1 MKGSRFVQC
10 LVVALQDLARGIG
23 SRVLDRNPSSR
34 TFPPQQCLHE
44 DTNMNPSENSLAQL
58 DLQPPDIPPG
68 SSATTKW
75 RSANRFRRL
84 AASLVITAIAFCA
97 SAGPHVLAKTGH
109 QADSQGNSTIDP
121 DAMEALNKMGAYLR
135 SLKAFQVDS
144 EVTNDD
150 VLEDG
155 QIITDSKTNTLLAA
169 KPNMLRAE
177 MKSDDNDVLLFYNG
191 KDFTVYGK
199 LVNYY
204 ATVPAPPT
212 TAELVDKVYGDYG
225 IEFPLVDL
233 FKWGTD
239 QSTIKRITSAMD
251 VGPSTVQ
258 GITCEHYAFRQ
269 EGLDWQIWIQ
279 LGDYPLPRKFV
290 IRTLTDDARPQHTS
304 TLVWNLAP
312 SYNEAAFTFDPPADA
327 RRIPL
332 KQLNANDSK
341 ANQ

>member
-1 MKGSRFVQC
+1 MMNLFQ
-10 LVVALQDLARGIG
+10 
-23 SRVLDRNPSSR
+23 NPPTR
-34 TFPPQQCLHE
+34 
-44 DTNMNPSENSLAQL
+44 L
-58 DLQPPDIPPG
+58 DLPSPAA
-68 SSATTKW
+68 STTTAKW
-75 RSANRFRRL
+75 RSANSVLRL
-84 AASLVITAIAFCA
+84 AESLVITAIVLCV
-97 SAGPHVLAKTGH
+97 SAGPHVLAKSGN
-109 QADSQGNSTIDP
+109 QASSQGTPNIDP

-155 QIITDSKTNTLLAA
+155 QILTDNKTNTLLAVSP
-169 KPNMLRAE
+169 KLLRAE
-177 MKSDDNDVLLFYNG
+177 LKSDDTDVFLFYDG
-191 KDFTVYGK
+191 KNFTEYGK

-212 TAELVDKVYGDYG
+212 TAQLVDKVYNDYG
-225 IEFPLVDL
+225 IEIPLVDL

-258 GITCEHYAFRQ
+258 GITCEQYAFRQ

-290 IRTLTDDARPQHTS
+290 IRTLTDEARPQHTS
-304 TLVWNLAP
+304 NLVWNLAP

-327 RRIPL
+327 QRIPL
-332 KQLNANDSK
+332 KDINSGGTK
-341 ANQ
+341 KNQ

>member
-1 MKGSRFVQC
+1 
-10 LVVALQDLARGIG
+10 
-23 SRVLDRNPSSR
+23 
-34 TFPPQQCLHE
+34 
-44 DTNMNPSENSLAQL
+44 
-58 DLQPPDIPPG
+58 
-68 SSATTKW
+68 
-75 RSANRFRRL
+75 
-84 AASLVITAIAFCA
+84 
-97 SAGPHVLAKTGH
+97 
-109 QADSQGNSTIDP
+109 
-121 DAMEALNKMGAYLR
+121 MEALNKMGAYLR

-150 VLEDG
+150 VLDDG
-155 QIITDSKTNTLLAA
+155 QILTDNKTNTLLAVS
-169 KPNMLRAE
+169 PNLLRAE
-177 MKSDDNDVLLFYNG
+177 LKSDDKDVFLFYDG
-191 KDFTVYGK
+191 KNFTVYGK

-212 TAELVDKVYGDYG
+212 TAQLVDKVYNDYG
-225 IEFPLVDL
+225 IDIPLVDL

-304 TLVWNLAP
+304 NLVWNLAP
-312 SYNEAAFTFDPPADA
+312 SYNEAAFSFDPPADA
-327 RRIPL
+327 QRILL
-332 KQLNANDSK
+332 KDLNADGAK
-341 ANQ
+341 TNQ